1 MKFHRVPALAV
12 QKQVSSRNVTLSTES
27 GALVH
32 TALVTYYGKK
42 ESEVDHAL
50 VDGNLPYDG
59 V

>member
-1 MKFHRVPALAV
+1 MKFHLVPALAV
-12 QKQVSSRNVTLSTES
+12 QKQVSSRDVTLSIET

-32 TALVTYYGKK
+32 TALVTYYGKR

>member
-1 MKFHRVPALAV
+1 M
-12 QKQVSSRNVTLSTES
+12 TLSTGT

-32 TALVTYYGKK
+32 TAFVTYYGKR